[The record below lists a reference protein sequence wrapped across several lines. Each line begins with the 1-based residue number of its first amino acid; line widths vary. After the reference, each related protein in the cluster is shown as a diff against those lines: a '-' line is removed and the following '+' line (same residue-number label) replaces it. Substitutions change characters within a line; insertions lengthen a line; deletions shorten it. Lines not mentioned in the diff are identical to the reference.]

1 MNIMCY
7 IEIMRKNTTGFT
19 IVELLIVIVVLAVL
33 AAIGIVAYTGV
44 QQRARNAIR
53 SQDIASIQKALE
65 LFRVQHGRYPYAE
78 APGTNLPAGFTPFYP
93 ANGGYSYSVATD
105 DSWLRELRTSG
116 FMSSIPKDPRNNN
129 AQHYVYFSAATYG
142 SCTEPVYAIIVRGW
156 EGGVAT
162 MPSNSQTLNC
172 NHISEGIYGNW
183 VEDDSQAVFS
193 NLDHPTGL

>member
-1 MNIMCY
+1 MCY
-7 IEIMRKNTTGFT
+7 IEGMRKNTTGFT
-19 IVELLIVIVVLAVL
+19 IVELLIVIVVIAIL

-78 APGTNLPAGFTPFYP
+78 APGTNVPSGFTSSYP
-93 ANGGYSYSVATD
+93 TSGYSFSVATD

-116 FMSSIPKDPRNNN
+116 FMSSMPKDPTNNN
-129 AQHYVYFSAATYG
+129 QRHYIYLSAATYG
-142 SCTEPVYAIIVRGW
+142 SCTEHFYVLIARGW
-156 EGGVAT
+156 EGGMTT
-162 MPSNSQTLNC
+162 MPSNSQRLNC
-172 NHISEGIYGNW
+172 NNVPLGIYGDC
-183 VEDDSQAVFS
+183 VEDNSQAVFS